1 MHGVLCQYAVQ
12 TAFNSTFGPCPLVD
26 ERVEPHT
33 ACCADVQPV
42 HGLGRL
48 NRDPAR
54 FVKAAGHKDLFYVA
68 DTDVDFARVRGPDL
82 QAAPI

>member
-1 MHGVLCQYAVQ
+1 
-12 TAFNSTFGPCPLVD
+12 
-26 ERVEPHT
+26 
-33 ACCADVQPV
+33 VQPV